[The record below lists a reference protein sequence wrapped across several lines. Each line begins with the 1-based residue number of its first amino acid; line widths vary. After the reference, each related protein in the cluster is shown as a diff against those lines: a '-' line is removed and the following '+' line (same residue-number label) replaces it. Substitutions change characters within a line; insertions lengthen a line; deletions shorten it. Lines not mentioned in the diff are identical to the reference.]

1 MLVYVT
7 DNLTGSKVAA
17 RLEDSNTIG
26 ELIESVADYF
36 EREPGDYALF
46 NKRTKEWLNFGDD
59 PKEAAARGWRFDQSL
74 PILGNQPAANYLKED
89 DELVFD
95 SEPHA

>member
-7 DNLTGSKVAA
+7 DNFTGRKVAV
-17 RLEDSNTIG
+17 RLEDGNTLG
-26 ELIESVADYF
+26 ELIESVAEYF
-36 EREPGDYALF
+36 EREPGDYVIF
-46 NKRTKEWLNFGDD
+46 NRRTKQLLNFGDD
-59 PKEAAARGWRFDQSL
+59 PKEAAARGWKFDQSL
-74 PILGNQPAANYLKED
+74 PIPGNQPAVNYLKED